1 MLNLAYP
8 IDDTVIIDGET
19 FEINLAYDNV
29 LRLFD
34 MLNDEELTDIEQ
46 IVIGLEMLLGE
57 PLEKSLEEQ
66 EEIFYQIFKST
77 IGKEVEDST
86 PVDID
91 GNPMPSMEKNQDDK
105 KKVYSI
111 KQDAEYIFASF
122 YQDYGIDLFEV
133 QGELH
138 WYKFQALLAGLR
150 QDTKFKEVIEIRT
163 MELPKGKGTA
173 KHREEVRKA
182 KEAYKLKPE

>member
-1 MLNLAYP
+1 MLNLGYP
-8 IDDTVIIDGET
+8 IDDTIIINGKT
-19 FEINLAYDNV
+19 HEINLAYDNV

-34 MLNDEELTDIEQ
+34 MLNDENLTGADQ
-46 IVIGLEMLLGE
+46 IIIGLEMFLGE
-57 PLEKSLEEQ
+57 RLEKDLDEQ

-77 IGKEVEDST
+77 VGKDSDEDI
-86 PVDID
+86 PVDIE
-91 GNPMPSMEKNQDDK
+91 GNPMPSIEIGQDEQK
-105 KKVYSI
+105 QVYSI

-122 YQDYGIDLFEV
+122 YQDYGIDLLEV

-150 QDTKFKEVIEIRT
+150 KDTKFKEVIEIRS

-173 KHREEVRKA
+173 KHREEVKKA
-182 KEAYKLKPE
+182 KDAYKLKPE

>member
-8 IDDTVIIDGET
+8 MKDTVVIDGEMY
-19 FEINLAYDNV
+19 EINLTYDNV

-34 MLNDEELTDIEQ
+34 MLNDDELTDVEQ
-46 IVIGLEMLLGE
+46 IEIGLEMLLGKSLDLD
-57 PLEKSLEEQ
+57 LEKQ
-66 EEIFYQIFKST
+66 EKIFFEIFKST
-77 IGKEVEDST
+77 ISKDADDNA

-91 GNPMPSMEKNQDDK
+91 GNPMPQVDK
-105 KKVYSI
+105 EREGKKIYSI

-122 YQDYGIDLFEV
+122 YQDYGIDLFEA
-133 QGELH
+133 QGKLH

-163 MELPKGKGTA
+163 MELPSGKGTA
-173 KHREEVRKA
+173 KHRKQVEEA
-182 KEAYKLKPE
+182 KKAYKLNPE